1 MFYISVTCLW
11 SWLGRKAFLSF
22 HRFTCIMAIIL
33 FSCSIILYFIFASL
47 SSFYKRLHSF
57 YCLFLI
63 FFLFTDNEINSH
75 SPVYLPTYGDTEKCC
90 DSNMFY
96 STEFPFTL
104 WNLFSYVSILKVYV
118 HYCIYVYS
126 SCQLR
131 WSLYMYSN
139 VQNAYTC
146 CLLTH
151 IRQYELILPILCQNV

>member
-1 MFYISVTCLW
+1 
-11 SWLGRKAFLSF
+11 
-22 HRFTCIMAIIL
+22 MAIIL
-33 FSCSIILYFIFASL
+33 FSCSIILYFIFAFL

-104 WNLFSYVSILKVYV
+104 
-118 HYCIYVYS
+118 
-126 SCQLR
+126 
-131 WSLYMYSN
+131 
-139 VQNAYTC
+139 
-146 CLLTH
+146 
-151 IRQYELILPILCQNV
+151 